1 MFSINT
7 TPTESLNA
15 SRVDITLNS
24 AQEFGMQFSVA
35 AFGKITD
42 SEGNEV
48 WGQNP
53 LYSGLLNISGKTW
66 DDWGS
71 DVDDATYVGDLALA
85 QLGLERAP
93 VEEASEAPAEEAPEA
108 PAEEAEETP
117 AEE

>member
-1 MFSINT
+1 MISINT

-42 SEGNEV
+42 AEGNEV

-53 LYSGLLNISGKTW
+53 LYSGLLNVTGDAW
-66 DDWGS
+66 NNWGS
-71 DVDDATYVGDLALA
+71 DVDDATYIGNLALA
-85 QLGLERAP
+85 QLGLTRAP
-93 VEEASEAPAEEAPEA
+93 EEAPEA
-108 PAEEAEETP
+108 PAEEAEE
-117 AEE
+117 AEEEASE